1 MNWTESTLTEAIDHA
16 PNGVLEGR
24 DTRGGKMCLSRHT
37 WGDVMLMHHDR
48 LHQVNAAQAAEYCN
62 AWGMTADAK
71 GGAK

>member
-37 WGDVMLMHHDR
+37 WEDVTVIHNDR
-48 LHQVNAAQAAEYCN
+48 LHQVKSAQAAEYCN
-62 AWGMTADAK
+62 A
-71 GGAK
+71 